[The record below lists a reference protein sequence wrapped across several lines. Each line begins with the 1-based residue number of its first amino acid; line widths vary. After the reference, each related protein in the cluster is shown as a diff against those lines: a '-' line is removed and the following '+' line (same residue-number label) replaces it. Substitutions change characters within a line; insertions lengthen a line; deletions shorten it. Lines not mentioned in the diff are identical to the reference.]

1 MHWPRYVACSL
12 CPREFYE
19 RALNWASDLIAERTY
34 DVRKT
39 CQLPIWGLERAK
51 DAHRRRRTAAERF
64 KGCSIESGRVETIVW
79 VSTRDDVSK
88 VLFRT

>member
-51 DAHRRRRTAAERF
+51 DAHRRGAQRLRDGGAI
-64 KGCSIESGRVETIVW
+64 SISGAV
-79 VSTRDDVSK
+79 
-88 VLFRT
+88 